1 MKTPFPKAALA
12 ASLGALLLGS
22 AMAQPQAALPPVQK
36 SGPVEYL
43 SGGIGQDEARAIER
57 SSAQWPLTL
66 QFAVKDKQR
75 AVFAANVAVAVRD
88 AKGRT
93 ALTAT
98 SDGPFLL
105 AKLEP
110 GTYAVDATFGGK
122 TLHEKVVVKR
132 GQPARAVFV
141 WPAGTDETS
150 S

>member
-1 MKTPFPKAALA
+1 MKNPFPKAALA
-12 ASLGALLLGS
+12 AFLGALMLGS
-22 AMAQPQAALPPVQK
+22 AMAQSEAVLPPVQK
-36 SGPVEYL
+36 AGPVEYL
-43 SGGIGQDEARAIER
+43 SGGVGQDEARAIER

-75 AVFAANVAVAVRD
+75 AVFAADVTVAVRD
-88 AKGRT
+88 ARGHT

-105 AKLEP
+105 ARLEP
-110 GTYAVDATFGGK
+110 GSYAVDATFGGK

-141 WPAGTDETS
+141 WPAGTDEAS
-150 S
+150 